1 MTTKKKTTT
10 TKATTKKAAAPKAAT
25 TAKKTTKSATAVAE
39 VTTVANV
46 HEVSAAE
53 GGTLTVT
60 IAPEAPETASA
71 PVEAE
76 LVVAQAPKAELTVEV
91 KAEAPAAK
99 PVLTIG
105 MLQQRLNELGY
116 YHGWLDGNYGP
127 LTKQAVGHFQWKNGI
142 YADGNATPETLKA
155 LGF

>member
-1 MTTKKKTTT
+1 MTTKKKTT
-10 TKATTKKAAAPKAAT
+10 TTKKAAAPKAAT
-25 TAKKTTKSATAVAE
+25 TSKRTTKSAAAVAE
-39 VTTVANV
+39 VATG

-60 IAPEAPETASA
+60 IAPEAPETANAPIEAEMVVAAAA
-71 PVEAE
+71 PVTEVPAE
-76 LVVAQAPKAELTVEV
+76 
-91 KAEAPAAK
+91 K

-105 MLQQRLNELGY
+105 MLQKRLNELGY
-116 YHGWLDGNYGP
+116 YQGWFDGHYGP